1 MMWCV
6 GCYTDNPEYDSP
18 KAGKDSGGDREGG
31 LEEMCDKGR
40 TGDHML
46 STFQCDLC
54 HFHNMKG
61 IYQNILR

>member
-6 GCYTDNPEYDSP
+6 GFYTDNPEYDSP
-18 KAGKDSGGDREGG
+18 KAVKDSGGYREGG

-40 TGDHML
+40 KVDHML
-46 STFQCDLC
+46 STFQCDIC
-54 HFHNMKG
+54 HFHNTKG

>member
-6 GCYTDNPEYDSP
+6 GCYIDNPEYDSP

-61 IYQNILR
+61 RYQNRSR